1 MGLTLS
7 GRNRIGSPQKGLSG
21 ISTFHGLLAFAI
33 LNYYYHLEGMYSS
46 CLPFWIAN
54 PLEQWSP
61 TFLAPGTSFMEDSF
75 SMDWG
80 GGSGWEIQAHDIYC
94 ALYFSS
100 NAAADLTGGTGP

>member
-1 MGLTLS
+1 
-7 GRNRIGSPQKGLSG
+7 
-21 ISTFHGLLAFAI
+21 
-33 LNYYYHLEGMYSS
+33 
-46 CLPFWIAN
+46 
-54 PLEQWSP
+54 
-61 TFLAPGTSFMEDSF
+61 MEDSF

>member
-1 MGLTLS
+1 MPTLIQKYFVAKMLAIILALASCRLFAAVTSQITLT
-7 GRNRIGSPQKGLSG
+7 
-21 ISTFHGLLAFAI
+21 
-33 LNYYYHLEGMYSS
+33 
-46 CLPFWIAN
+46 
-54 PLEQWSP
+54 QWSP